1 MGSSIVRGRARLNSM
16 ERGTEKVA
24 QRLTGLGGEMQ
35 KRRPRV
41 ERKQMGRGGATERGT
56 SWGSTRGVWGAC

>member
-1 MGSSIVRGRARLNSM
+1 M